1 MLPMENGDRGKQ
13 VTDLQAEHVPFDVK
27 DVYTCSYVHLSG
39 LKGLFLR
46 QTSKSTDVWEAMAY
60 T

>member
-1 MLPMENGDRGKQ
+1 MLPMENGDGGKR

-27 DVYTCSYVHLSG
+27 AVYTYFCVHLSG

-46 QTSKSTDVWEAMAY
+46 QTSKSTEV
-60 T
+60 